1 MLKCHYKFSWL
12 QLLVYKLFIFKFD
25 YKAPKVLFY
34 CIQACIKVLQIKV
47 TPFEKCLS
55 MMTVARQ
62 IDASDE
68 IHERRVNPGSGVG
81 KLLRQDLK

>member
-1 MLKCHYKFSWL
+1 MKSRNKNRNN
-12 QLLVYKLFIFKFD
+12 
-25 YKAPKVLFY
+25 
-34 CIQACIKVLQIKV
+34 
-47 TPFEKCLS
+47 FEKKNMILLALNYTMLCIFAISANVKMQVMNTL
-55 MMTVARQ
+55 